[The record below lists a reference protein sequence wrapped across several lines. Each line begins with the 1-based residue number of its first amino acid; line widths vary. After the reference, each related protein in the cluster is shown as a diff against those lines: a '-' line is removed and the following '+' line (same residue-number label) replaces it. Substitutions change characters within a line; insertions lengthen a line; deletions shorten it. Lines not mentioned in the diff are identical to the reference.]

1 MTSEDNLTTTLV
13 LCGSALKNK
22 GVRLLLDAVV
32 EFLPSPD
39 DVPPIVAIDA
49 KSKERV
55 ERPPTDEEPFSAL
68 AFKIVTDPYVGRL
81 AYFRVYSG
89 RLTSGSSVYNSTR
102 EKTER
107 VSRIMQ
113 MHANHREEV
122 PEVAAGGSAAMGLK
136 ITTTGAT
143 RCDAPH

>member
-1 MTSEDNLTTTLV
+1 
-13 LCGSALKNK
+13 
-22 GVRLLLDAVV
+22 GVQLLLDAVV

-39 DVPPIVAIDA
+39 DVPPVVGLDPRT
-49 KSKERV
+49 KDPV
-55 ERPPTDEEPFSAL
+55 ERKPTDEEPFSAL

-89 RLTSGSSVYNSTR
+89 RLVSGSSVYNSTR

-122 PEVAAGGSAAMGLK
+122 PEVAAGGIAEMGLQG
-136 ITTTGAT
+136 TAAGDT
-143 RCDAPH
+143 